1 MTTITILGAG
11 VMGSA
16 LTIPLSDRSHA
27 VRLVG
32 THLDTD
38 IIEEIH
44 QSRTHPRLKAR
55 IPESV
60 QPYTVAGLEDA
71 LHGTELLVLAVS
83 SPGVGWA
90 GEVLSQLLPAGLP
103 VLVLTKGLAVSEGRI
118 ITLPEKLHQ
127 HLPQEKQTGL
137 RIAALGGP
145 SFAREL
151 AIRRHTGVVI
161 AGDDPALLARIKAW
175 LQTPYYHIWTST
187 DLPGVE
193 ACVALKNAYALGMG
207 IVEGWLESEGISDE
221 GLSPPQARAAMYDP
235 AGLLFAQG
243 LFETAQLVEH
253 LGGRLESVYT
263 LPGAGDFYATCHGGR
278 NYRLGR
284 YIGSGMTYHQ
294 AMTEKMPGETVEGAE
309 LILEI
314 SPAIA
319 ELAAT
324 GELDAARLPLIRTLW
339 RILAQDSPPEF
350 PWDEFFAGIA

>member
-16 LTIPLSDRSHA
+16 LTIPLTDNGHA

-44 QSRTHPRLKAR
+44 QSRTHPKLKRR

-60 QPYTVAGLEDA
+60 QPYPVAGLEEA
-71 LHGTELLVLAVS
+71 LHGADLLVLGVS

-90 GEVLSQLLPAGLP
+90 AQTLSPLLPAELP
-103 VLVLTKGLAVSEGRI
+103 VVMLTKGLGVSDGCI
-118 ITLPEKLHQ
+118 VTLPELLRRS
-127 HLPQEKQTGL
+127 LPEEKRAAL
-137 RIAALGGP
+137 RITAIGGP

-151 AIRRHTGVVI
+151 ASRRHTGVVL
-161 AGDDPALLARIKAW
+161 AGDDPALLKQLQAW
-175 LQTPYYHIWTST
+175 LQTAYYHVWTSS
-187 DLPGVE
+187 DLIGVE

-207 IVEGWLESEGISDE
+207 IVEGWLVREGRNAPA
-221 GLSPPQARAAMYDP
+221 SPQPGERAGMFNP
-235 AGLLFAQG
+235 AGMVFAQG
-243 LFETAQLVEH
+243 LLETATLVQF

-278 NYRLGR
+278 NYKLGR
-284 YIGSGMTYHQ
+284 FIGGGRTYRQ
-294 AMTEKMPGETVEGAE
+294 AMAEEMPGDTVEGAE

-314 SPAIA
+314 GPAL
-319 ELAAT
+319 ERMVEK
-324 GELDAARLPLIRTLW
+324 GELDFGRLPLMRCLW
-339 RILAQDSPPEF
+339 RILAQEAPAEL
-350 PWDEFFAGIA
+350 PWGEFFAGID